1 MRHRTSLPSHYLPVA
16 TTTTT
21 HTELTSPWKPNPRA
35 RPPPPS
41 SHLFFWPHRA
51 PRQTSARRAW
61 PYHAVTAGT
70 RHRLDRRAYAPH
82 GRGSGRRNSRRL
94 MPAPRPR
101 AYPPLRLRRRHMW
114 PWLRGGGEGAWP
126 KRNASRR
133 EAMRRPRRPW
143 WMPVRRLVAAAP
155 RSGNTGRGRGVE

>member
-101 AYPPLRLRRRHMW
+101 AYPPLRLRRPR
-114 PWLRGGGEGAWP
+114 PPRSSSAP
-126 KRNASRR
+126 
-133 EAMRRPRRPW
+133 PRRPA
-143 WMPVRRLVAAAP
+143 PARSSTPRRRGAVPLVGLPA
-155 RSGNTGRGRGVE
+155 RSPA